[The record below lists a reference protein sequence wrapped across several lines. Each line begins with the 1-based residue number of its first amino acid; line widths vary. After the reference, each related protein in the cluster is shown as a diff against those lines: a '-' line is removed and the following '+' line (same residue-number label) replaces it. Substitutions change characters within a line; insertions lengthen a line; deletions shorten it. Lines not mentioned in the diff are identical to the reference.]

1 MQIKIIYVYDTV
13 INDYIIKNNNLE
25 RMKHMNETLKTIA
38 QRYSCRAYD
47 GSRLPERD
55 KLEAIAAA
63 AVQSPSGMNNQP
75 WQINVITNKAFI
87 DEMDAEGMRILSEAE
102 DKSTYERFM
111 SRGGKLYYN
120 APCMFLIL
128 KKPGTDLDAGI
139 VSENIA
145 LAASALGLG
154 NVICGMA
161 AIPFNGPK
169 GESLKKRAGFTEGW
183 EFGMTVLAGYAEK
196 PGTPHEPDMSKIR
209 FIN

>member
-1 MQIKIIYVYDTV
+1 
-13 INDYIIKNNNLE
+13 
-25 RMKHMNETLKTIA
+25 MNETLNIIA
-38 QRYSCRAYD
+38 QRYSCRAYKT
-47 GSRLPERD
+47 RLPAKS

-63 AVQSPSGMNNQP
+63 AVQSPRAMNRQP
-75 WQINVITNKAFI
+75 GEIVVITNKAFI
-87 DEMDAEGMRILSEAE
+87 DEMDAEGMKILSDAE

-128 KKPGTDLDAGI
+128 KKPGTDADIGI

-161 AIPFNGPK
+161 VIPFNGSK
-169 GESLKKRAGFTEGW
+169 GKLFKQKAGFSGDW
-183 EFGMTVLAGYAEK
+183 EFGMAVLVGYAEK
-196 PGTPHEPDMSKIR
+196 SGKPHEPDMSKIR
-209 FIN
+209 FVE